1 MIRLFTFALLVALL
15 TACSSGKTALRQGD
29 FDAAV
34 AKAANRFQRK
44 PDHKH
49 ARFVLEEAF
58 ELAYNRH
65 QQTIQA
71 IGHSQEP
78 FRWERAVTAYTQLQK
93 TTDIARRSGLDW
105 ANKYP
110 ASYTQN
116 LTEVRTLAA
125 ADRYEAAEQAFPYH
139 KDNLQAARD
148 AHDNYIRANALEQNY
163 RDACAKAEAVL
174 PYAILRVVV
183 EPLTPSM
190 ELDRS
195 ETRDLQNEIFR
206 RVGQRS
212 SPSPLSRIYMADPDA
227 GEGFPMHQTVQMVVS
242 NYNPW
247 RDNISS
253 NCQTVESNETYVVGK
268 KKINDTTFVDIR
280 EKVKGT
286 LTTYRRDVTA
296 YMTLRIRAIDRAS
309 GAVAWKDELSRSCE
323 WHTEWQTFTGDNR
336 ALNSHTLSTASI
348 FVPSAWSFFDD
359 LTSGIAADIKSE
371 LHRRYD

>member
-1 MIRLFTFALLVALL
+1 MKCLLTFALSVVLL

-29 FDAAV
+29 FDDAV
-34 AKAANRFQRK
+34 AKAANRFARK

-58 ELAYNRH
+58 QLAYNRH

-71 IGHSQEP
+71 VGRSQEP

-110 ASYTQN
+110 ASYAQN
-116 LTEVRTLAA
+116 LAEVRTLAA

-139 KDNLQAARD
+139 QQNLQAARD
-148 AHDNYIRANALEQNY
+148 AFDQYQRANAWVQNY
-163 RDACAKAEAVL
+163 RDACAKAETVL

-183 EPLTPSM
+183 EPLTPSR

-195 ETRDLQNEIFR
+195 ETRDLQSEVFR

-212 SPSPLSRIYMADPDA
+212 SPSPLSRIYMADPEA
-227 GEGFPMHQTVQMVVS
+227 GEGFPIHQTVQMVVS
-242 NYNPW
+242 NYSPL
-247 RDNISS
+247 RDNTSS
-253 NCQTVESNETYVVGK
+253 SCQTVESDETYVVGK
-268 KKINDTTFVDIR
+268 KKINDTTEVEIR

-296 YMTLRIRAIDRAS
+296 HMALRIQAIDRAS
-309 GAVAWKDELSRSCE
+309 GAVVWNDELSRSCD
-323 WHTEWQTFTGDNR
+323 WHTEWQTFTGDTR
-336 ALNSHTLSTASI
+336 ALNGHTLSTASI
-348 FVPSAWSFFDD
+348 LVPSAWRFFDD
-359 LTSGIAADIKSE
+359 LTDGIAADIKSE
-371 LHRRYD
+371 LRHRYD